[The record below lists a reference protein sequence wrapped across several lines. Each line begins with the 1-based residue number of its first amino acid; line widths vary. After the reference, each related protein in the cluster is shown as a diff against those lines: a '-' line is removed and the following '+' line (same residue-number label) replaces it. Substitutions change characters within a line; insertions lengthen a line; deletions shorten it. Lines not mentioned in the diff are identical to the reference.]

1 MLAGAPVKFTIPTPP
16 SLNNLF
22 GNKKGRGG
30 RAATAEYRSW
40 QQEAGYH
47 LNCQRIRKIK
57 MPVKVDITFPDEG
70 GADMDN
76 LPKAL
81 LDLCVKHKIIV
92 NDSRKWVRDIALHW
106 RAGIVLTLVT
116 FTEVVAA

>member
-1 MLAGAPVKFTIPTPP
+1 MLAGAPVSFTIPTPP

-22 GNKKGRGG
+22 KNLRHG
-30 RAATAEYRSW
+30 RAATAEYKSW

-57 MPVKVDITFPDEG
+57 TPVMVDITFPDEG

-92 NDSRKWVRDIALHW
+92 NDSRKWVRDIGLHW
-106 RAGIVLTLVT
+106 LAGITLTRVVLTEAVP
-116 FTEVVAA
+116 A